1 MRNRKKWWLFIG
13 GLAILSLVLFL
24 NPPVVHA
31 VSTQP
36 PTPVVTTIA
45 TSHWSHHT
53 REFIGYWGLV
63 ALITATTLSAGWWL
77 SRQSTNRPSQQVP
90 LAHTFDTPPVS
101 PALAQVLGDQHWPDP
116 DALTGDIIATVTRQD
131 LTMTLEQE
139 TIRFTKTN
147 PVANHFLQQCF
158 DHLGSGNRFT
168 LTELM
173 TFATTDKQGLVSH
186 WFRDWQLQVNAAAS
200 HYQDPHNTAYQQHLW
215 TFALGLTGLIL
226 GWLGFSWAISFPLL
240 IKTAMVSGVLLLL
253 IWGYLLTHHHVTLN
267 TTAGQQIVTTIRA
280 CQHLF
285 KASGHLTATQLGD
298 LPLWEP
304 LLPYAVAFG
313 QLKPV
318 TKQLTDIFGPGQ
330 VRTTL
335 ATTFALYY
343 PVGPDQPLAATLD
356 EQLTH
361 AINLSTSVHLAWKSN
376 GHIFSTGP
384 DGEKF

>member
-1 MRNRKKWWLFIG
+1 LIAPTIKS
-13 GLAILSLVLFL
+13 AS
-24 NPPVVHA
+24 PPHQWEHA
-31 VSTQP
+31 
-36 PTPVVTTIA
+36 
-45 TSHWSHHT
+45 
-53 REFIGYWGLV
+53 
-63 ALITATTLSAGWWL
+63 
-77 SRQSTNRPSQQVP
+77 
-90 LAHTFDTPPVS
+90 
-101 PALAQVLGDQHWPDP
+101 
-116 DALTGDIIATVTRQD
+116 
-131 LTMTLEQE
+131 
-139 TIRFTKTN
+139 
-147 PVANHFLQQCF
+147 
-158 DHLGSGNRFT
+158 
-168 LTELM
+168 
-173 TFATTDKQGLVSH
+173 
-186 WFRDWQLQVNAAAS
+186 FR
-200 HYQDPHNTAYQQHLW
+200 LW
-215 TFALGLTGLIL
+215 AFALGLTGLIL

-285 KASGHLTATQLGD
+285 KASCHLTATQLGD

-318 TKQLTDIFGPGQ
+318 TKQLTDIFGSGQ

-343 PVGPDQPLAATLD
+343 PVGPDQPLATTLD